1 MQEFFFPDFKV
12 LRNVLTFTSI
22 ANKWH
27 YGYMIALHVCVCVGG
42 VGERKE
48 NGGIEIIVFQKIK

>member
-27 YGYMIALHVCVCVGG
+27 YGYMIALHVCVCGG
-42 VGERKE
+42 GWVKGRRMEGLK
-48 NGGIEIIVFQKIK
+48 